1 MQTSTAEFRNG
12 RNMNLSPFY
21 LALLMVA
28 FAVADINA
36 DDEWNHYGG
45 NEKGTQY
52 SSLKQINIGNV
63 ANLKIAWTF
72 RTGEQGRYAFQS
84 NPILVRNKLFVTTG
98 TGVLI
103 SVDPLSGEEIWR
115 YDPGFDRT
123 RPTSEVANRG
133 VASWIDPSA
142 SPLEPCAHRLFTGV
156 LDSRLI
162 SVDAETGKPCMDFG
176 VGGEVFLNKDVR
188 LRQDRWINYQVTS
201 PPVVVGDTLVI
212 GSAIGDN
219 RGVELELGIVR
230 GFDARTGEIKW
241 IWDPIPRNPD
251 DPAHQTWDPIEVRK
265 TGAANAWAPLAA
277 DSERNLVF
285 VPTGSASPDHYG
297 GERAG
302 NNLYAN
308 SLVALR
314 ADTGELVWA
323 QQLVHHDVWDYD
335 LPAQPTLVDLRR
347 DGAVIPAVIQATKT
361 GMLFTFHRETGE
373 PIFEIEERPVP
384 QDGVDGE
391 HLSPTQPFPVAP
403 PPLVSHAPVTG
414 DDAWGLLYFDERNC
428 RQQIRA
434 LRSEGIYTPPG
445 LTGSLVSPSIAG
457 GMNWGGI
464 AFDKTTQ
471 LVVANTSHLAMR
483 VTLIPRDNFLQMA
496 KSGDYPEAE
505 FARQAGTPYGM
516 MREFILSPFG
526 VPCTKPPWGTLSAVD
541 MARGTIKWQVT
552 LGTIEDMAPA
562 IVPNLKLGTPNL
574 GGPIITAGGLIFIAA
589 AMDNYLRAFDLED
602 GEELWKGRLP
612 AGGQATP
619 MTYFLEQSGKQYIV
633 IAAGGHPKMGTA
645 LGDYLVAFS
654 L

>member
-1 MQTSTAEFRNG
+1 MKQ
-12 RNMNLSPFY
+12 LV
-21 LALLMVA
+21 LLLVA
-28 FAVADINA
+28 FVVADINA
-36 DDEWNHYGG
+36 NDEWNHYGG

-52 SSLKQINIGNV
+52 SSLEQINVGNV
-63 ANLKIAWTF
+63 SNLKVAWTF
-72 RTGEQGRYAFQS
+72 RTGQPGRYAFQS
-84 NPILVRNKLFVTTG
+84 NPILVRNKLFITTA
-98 TGVLI
+98 TGVVIAL
-103 SVDPLSGEEIWR
+103 DPLSGDEIWR
-115 YDPGFDRT
+115 HDPGFDRT

-133 VASWIDPSA
+133 VASWIDASA
-142 SPLEPCAHRLFTGV
+142 SQRETCAHRLFVGV

-176 VGGEVFLNKDVR
+176 VGGEIFLNKDVR
-188 LRQDRWINYQVTS
+188 LHKDRWISYQVTS
-201 PPVVVGDTLVI
+201 PPVIIGDTLVI
-212 GSAIGDN
+212 GSAIADN

-230 GFDARTGEIKW
+230 GIDARTGEIKW

-251 DPAHQTWDPIEVRK
+251 DPAHQTWHPIEVRK

-302 NNLYAN
+302 DNLYAN

-347 DGAVIPAVIQATKT
+347 DGTVIPAVIQATKT

-403 PPLVSHAPVTG
+403 PPLVGHGPVTE

-445 LTGSLVSPSIAG
+445 LAGSLFSPSIAG

-464 AFDKTTQ
+464 AFDKVSQ

-483 VTLIPRDNFLQMA
+483 VTLIPRDRFLHTA

-505 FARQAGTPYGM
+505 FARMEGTPYGM
-516 MREFILSPFG
+516 MREFILSIFG
-526 VPCTKPPWGTLSAVD
+526 VPCTKPPWGTLSAID
-541 MARGTIKWQVT
+541 MASGTIKWQVP
-552 LGTIEDMAPA
+552 LGTIEDLAPA

-574 GGPIITAGGLIFIAA
+574 GGPIITAGGLIFIGA

-602 GEELWKGRLP
+602 GKELWKGRLP

-633 IAAGGHPKMGTA
+633 IAAGGHPKMGTT